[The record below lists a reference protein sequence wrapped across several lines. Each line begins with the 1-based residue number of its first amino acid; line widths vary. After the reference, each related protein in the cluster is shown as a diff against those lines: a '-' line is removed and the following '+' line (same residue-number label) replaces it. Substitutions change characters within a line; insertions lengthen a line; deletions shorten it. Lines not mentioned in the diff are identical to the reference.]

1 MLKNLINFILLFLAV
16 KGAFWLFN
24 NLDFNSVCLSSFDL
38 IKYEFNL
45 EKISY
50 SLQRLHEAFF
60 R

>member
-1 MLKNLINFILLFLAV
+1 MLKKFINLIVLFLV
-16 KGAFWLFN
+16 LEGAFWLFD